1 MLVLGINR
9 NYALQKLYDL
19 NCPLSVY
26 ETCQTKQ
33 LIDCAK
39 LYECQSLIDLMDE
52 KFEDL
57 QKKDLKEAEEEK
69 VKNGFLEGQL
79 FIYGCYR
86 DNFCVKENAN

>member
-1 MLVLGINR
+1 MELNTSIRKVRVVWVGEQKGCSQRCFLGINR

-33 LIDCAK
+33 LIECAK
-39 LYECQSLIDLMDE
+39 LYECQSLIDLLDE

-57 QKKDLKEAEEEK
+57 QRKELKRRK
-69 VKNGFLEGQL
+69 
-79 FIYGCYR
+79 
-86 DNFCVKENAN
+86 